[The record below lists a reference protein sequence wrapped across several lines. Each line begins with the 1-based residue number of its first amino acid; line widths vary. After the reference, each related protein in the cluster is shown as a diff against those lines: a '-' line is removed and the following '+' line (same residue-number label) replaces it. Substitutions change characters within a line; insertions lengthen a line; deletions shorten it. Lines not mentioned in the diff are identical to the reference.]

1 MVNVNLAI
9 IQKKTF
15 IASSKLPSLPLLVL
29 SWYHQNLYYR
39 IIKLSKVSA
48 TGSCEDPTWS
58 MHIVHLIKVKLYFS
72 SGIESMHSNECP
84 QSRRLWFFIWWD
96 LPSAE
101 TRFRWILRSLEAGCT
116 SVGGRGGAQFYVL
129 TSRRR
134 AMRSSSICLSLLAY
148 TSDYSHTIAKSMHP
162 PILAYTSD

>member
-1 MVNVNLAI
+1 MKIFTASFE
-9 IQKKTF
+9 T
-15 IASSKLPSLPLLVL
+15 ASSVVYL
-29 SWYHQNLYYR
+29 SFLDTNKIFTL

-48 TGSCEDPTWS
+48 PGSWKNPIWS
-58 MHIVHLIKVKLYFS
+58 MHTVHLIKAKLYFS

-84 QSRRLWFFIWWD
+84 QFWRLRFFICWD
-96 LPSAE
+96 LPSAN

-134 AMRSSSICLSLLAY
+134 PMRSSPICFSLLAY
-148 TSDYSHTIAKSMHP
+148 TSDYSLTIAKSMQP